1 VPSRNESKTENET
14 MATATYEQAI
24 KSANELLASDSAIR
38 SVEVEFVFSTGQKY
52 RGEWDG
58 IKFLRLRAIS

>member
-1 VPSRNESKTENET
+1 